1 MPKNVL
7 IVDDHPQVGDA
18 MAEMLRVMGHT
29 AHHFSSAAM
38 SLEWLENNRPDL
50 GLLDL
55 SMPGTNGVDLLIMI
69 RDMGHSFPILI
80 ITGYPESA
88 LAREALEFG
97 ATRVVTKPVSM
108 DDLLDLVESL

>member
-1 MPKNVL
+1 MSEPAFSVSPAGAGLPTPQRPARSPRSVPKNVL

-18 MAEMLRVMGHT
+18 LAEMLRVMGHT

-38 SLEWLENNRPDL
+38 SVEWLENNRPDL

-69 RDMGHSFPILI
+69 RDMGHSF
-80 ITGYPESA
+80 
-88 LAREALEFG
+88 
-97 ATRVVTKPVSM
+97 
-108 DDLLDLVESL
+108 